1 MGRVGRRRGIAVT
14 TVVAMLVVLVVVLFA
29 VMKLVQLYA
38 AVQASLASEA
48 AASQQPTLVIK
59 SVMTTTNG
67 LNITVENEGNQP
79 VEVKA
84 AYLLTYGLSGSSTG
98 AVNCTDL
105 STTYVPVGGVFSC
118 HVPSS
123 GALYQGLNLA
133 DGVCTKVYLAE

>member
-1 MGRVGRRRGIAVT
+1 MGRRRGIAVT
-14 TVVAMLVVLVVVLFA
+14 TVIAMLVVLVVVLFA

-59 SVMTTTNG
+59 SAITTTNG
-67 LNITVENEGNQP
+67 LNITVENKGNQP

-84 AYLLTYGLSGSSTG
+84 AYLLEYIANSSATS
-98 AVNCTDL
+98 AVSCTNL

-118 HVPSS
+118 LVPS
-123 GALYQGLNLA
+123 ALPYIRA
-133 DGVCTKVYLAE
+133 RI